1 MKVVKP
7 TWSHGVRRIASGRG
21 RPARIGLSFVL
32 VALFGG
38 VTAQAALAFPPEVTK
53 VSPVEGPAAGGT
65 EVAIT
70 GFGFEGA
77 TAVRF
82 GSTAAI
88 KYTVT
93 SGSKIK
99 AEAPTHADGT
109 VNITVETREGE
120 SETTTADHYTFTG
133 ALPKAPENLTLPEL
147 IPANPVENAV
157 ESVTTGTWTN
167 LPSTYKYQWKHCKE
181 ATCEEIGGATK
192 STFTP
197 PYKYVGETLEV
208 SVTAEN
214 AGGVSKPAVVKS
226 AKPVA
231 SNGVVEYATGFKG
244 LEGVAS
250 GPEEHMW
257 FTATTAFVSGLGQ
270 LSTSGLGLKEYTL
283 SEAFPESIA
292 EGADHNMWFT
302 EWNKGK
308 IGKITPS
315 GTITE
320 YALPAGREPY
330 DIVKGSDGNM
340 WFTEQGQG
348 TSWGKIGKITT
359 AGVITEYAV
368 PELASDPIPVG
379 ITAGPEGDLW
389 FTVKYEKTTDTSK
402 IDKITTS
409 GTITQYSPPKCGEY
423 GGELEGITE
432 GSDHNLWYVQVTCDK
447 IIKMTPAGVFTEYK
461 AGPEYPRDIT
471 SSGSDGDLWYTSWWS
486 GNSHV
491 TKMTTAG
498 VISAEYSLPANSDPA
513 GITSGPDKKLWV
525 AAGSEVATI
534 EP

>member
-1 MKVVKP
+1 ML
-7 TWSHGVRRIASGRG
+7 AL
-21 RPARIGLSFVL
+21 A
-32 VALFGG
+32 ALFGA
-38 VTAQAALAFPPEVTK
+38 TAAQAALAFPPEVTK
-53 VSPVEGPAAGGT
+53 VSPVEGPATGGT
-65 EVAIT
+65 EVTIT

-82 GSTAAI
+82 GTTAAI
-88 KYTVT
+88 KFTVT

-109 VNITVETREGE
+109 VNITVETHEGE
-120 SETTTADHYTFTG
+120 SEETSADHYTFTG
-133 ALPKAPENLTLPEL
+133 ALPKAPENVTLPVISPEK
-147 IPANPVENAV
+147 PTENAV
-157 ESVTTGTWTN
+157 ESATTGTWTN
-167 LPSTYKYQWKHCKE
+167 LPSTYKYQWKHCK
-181 ATCEEIGGATK
+181 AKTCEAISGATQ
-192 STFTP
+192 STYAA

-208 SVTAEN
+208 SVIAVN
-214 AGGVSKPAVVKS
+214 AGGESKPAISAETKAVV
-226 AKPVA
+226 
-231 SNGVVEYATGFKG
+231 SNGVVEYHTGFSG
-244 LEGVAS
+244 LEGIAP

-270 LSTSGLGLKEYTL
+270 LTTAGSILKEYTL
-283 SEAFPESIA
+283 SEAFPEAIA
-292 EGADHNMWFT
+292 EGSDHNMWFT

-359 AGVITEYAV
+359 SGVITEYSV

-389 FTVKYEKTTDTSK
+389 FTVRYEKTTDTSK

-409 GTITQYSPPKCGEY
+409 GTITQFTPPKCGEF

-447 IIKMTPAGVFTEYK
+447 IVKMTPAGVFTEYK

-471 SSGSDGDLWYTSWWS
+471 SSSTDGDLWYTSWWS

-491 TKMTTAG
+491 TKMTTSG
-498 VISAEYSLPANSDPA
+498 VISAEYALQSSADPA
-513 GITSGPDKKLWV
+513 GIASGPDKKLWV
-525 AAGSEVATI
+525 AAGPEVATI

>member
-1 MKVVKP
+1 
-7 TWSHGVRRIASGRG
+7 
-21 RPARIGLSFVL
+21 LLLVL

-38 VTAQAALAFPPEVTK
+38 AAAQAALAFPPEVTK
-53 VSPVEGPAAGGT
+53 ISPIEGPAAGGT
-65 EVAIT
+65 EVTIT

-77 TAVRF
+77 TSVRF

-109 VNITVETREGE
+109 VDITVETREGE
-120 SETTTADHYTFTG
+120 SETTSADHYTFTG
-133 ALPKAPENLTLPEL
+133 ALPKAPEDVTSPIISPEK
-147 IPANPVENAV
+147 PTENGVE
-157 ESVTTGTWTN
+157 TTTNGTWTN
-167 LPSTYKYQWKHCKE
+167 LPSTYKYQWLHCHE
-181 ATCEEIGGATK
+181 TICEKIEGATK
-192 STFTP
+192 S
-197 PYKYVGETLEV
+197 PYKYVGQTLEV
-208 SVTAEN
+208 SVIAEN
-214 AGGVSKPAVVKS
+214 AGGASKPAVS
-226 AKPVA
+226 AATKAVA
-231 SNGVVEYATGFKG
+231 SNGVVEYHTGLGGLKG
-244 LEGVAS
+244 IAS
-250 GPEEHMW
+250 GPGEHVW
-257 FTATTAFVSGLGQ
+257 FSSTTAFVSGLGVM
-270 LSTSGLGLKEYTL
+270 TTAGAELKEYSL
-283 SEAFPESIA
+283 SEAFPEAIA
-292 EGADHNMWFT
+292 EGSDHNMWFT

-359 AGVITEYAV
+359 AGVITEYSV

-379 ITAGPEGDLW
+379 ITAGPEGSLW
-389 FTVKYEKTTDTSK
+389 FTVDYEKITDTSK
-402 IDKITTS
+402 IDKITTA
-409 GTITQYSPPKCGEY
+409 GVITQYSPPKCGEF
-423 GGELEGITE
+423 GGELDGITE
-432 GSDHNLWYVQVTCDK
+432 GSDSNLWYVQVTCDK
-447 IIKMTPAGVFTEYK
+447 IVKMTPAGVFTEYK

-471 SSGSDGDLWYTSWWS
+471 SSSTDGDLWYTSWWS

-498 VISAEYSLPANSDPA
+498 VISAEYALQGNSDPA
-513 GITSGPDKKLWV
+513 GITVGPDKHLWV